1 MFNILVD
8 TCVWLDIAKD
18 PRQTPVLGVVE
29 EMVRQ
34 KLIVLMVPGLLL
46 DEFRRNRQR
55 IATDSAKS
63 LATHFR
69 LVKDAVDRVGGS
81 KRRINRVR
89 SYLDDVSHKV
99 PIVGGSAVTALDRVE
114 KLLTAAPGLI
124 VNDAIRLRAAQRAVQ
139 KRAPFHRDK
148 NAMADAIL
156 IESYAESLQRKMP
169 AGSRFAFVTHNKTD
183 FSVVGGNQ
191 KLPHPDFAEIFSRVK
206 SRYFINLPEALRR
219 VSPSL
224 ISDVMFEHSWTQEP
238 RGLTEIL
245 KAEDLLFD
253 QVWYNRHQNLRYRVE
268 RGQTKLVE
276 RETFPVKDHT
286 KRPIQRNV
294 WGTGSARSPES

>member
-139 KRAPFHRDK
+139 KRGLRFTETKTRWQTP
-148 NAMADAIL
+148 
-156 IESYAESLQRKMP
+156 SL
-169 AGSRFAFVTHNKTD
+169 
-183 FSVVGGNQ
+183 
-191 KLPHPDFAEIFSRVK
+191 SRVMP
-206 SRYFINLPEALRR
+206 SRSSAKCLRAA
-219 VSPSL
+219 VS
-224 ISDVMFEHSWTQEP
+224 
-238 RGLTEIL
+238 
-245 KAEDLLFD
+245 LL
-253 QVWYNRHQNLRYRVE
+253 
-268 RGQTKLVE
+268 
-276 RETFPVKDHT
+276 
-286 KRPIQRNV
+286 
-294 WGTGSARSPES
+294 